1 MVSPLGDQS
10 QFPDSIYQSIRSHFQ
25 DDLAAYLDV
34 QQLFILIDGVL
45 PFEAC
50 LYYQVLPLY
59 VDSDRLILGMVNP
72 YDSAA
77 MDYVRRII
85 SYHKY
90 RPIAHTISSEA
101 LQAVLSAYLSYSG
114 SQASQKTGSG
124 FSQKSRS
131 PYSSSKSR
139 SKQPHLDHNAQPTY
153 IVDSPEDL
161 NLELPGEFLATL
173 SETSASLPQYS
184 IDPSERTTVL
194 TNDVPDTPV
203 PAAPLP
209 FQADQLDPLEPL
221 DPLDLSELPEPNPSA
236 PLEPTQPIGAVALPM
251 GLVDGQGQ
259 QAEAQPLEN
268 LQTDAQQHSPA
279 VNSLGISEAEYVPRD
294 PHASEMPSALLQP
307 IPPLKVRLNHLNEP
321 IESLANLP
329 PPVFLQE
336 LLGRVLVAGIGR
348 LYFERQHRHG
358 RILWSQ
364 NGVLQSVLERLDL
377 QQFQGIINEL
387 KLLAH
392 LSLLPITQSRQT
404 ETERLY
410 NHTRILLRFRFSST
424 VSGEEA
430 TVQILRGAALKFYQ
444 QQQVVSLE
452 RDALGIAR
460 QLQTKLNEI
469 RDRARSES
477 GDASMRL
484 DVLPALSQILKNIEE
499 QVDHMQPESDPS
511 SPN

>member
-1 MVSPLGDQS
+1 MASPLDDQFK
-10 QFPDSIYQSIRSHFQ
+10 FPDSIYQSIRSHFQ
-25 DDLAAYLDV
+25 DDLAVYLDV

-72 YDSAA
+72 NDSAA

-101 LQAVLSAYLSYSG
+101 LQVVLSAYLNYSG
-114 SQASQKTGSG
+114 SQTSRQPKSG
-124 FSQKSRS
+124 FSQKPRS
-131 PYSSSKSR
+131 PQGSSKSR
-139 SKQPHLDHNAQPTY
+139 SKQPQVDHNAQPTY

-161 NLELPGEFLATL
+161 NLELPGEFLAAL
-173 SETSASLPQYS
+173 SSNSTIPQ
-184 IDPSERTTVL
+184 PPLAPAERPTIP
-194 TNDVPDTPV
+194 TNDLPDDHLSST
-203 PAAPLP
+203 PLP
-209 FQADQLDPLEPL
+209 FKPVQLEPLEPL
-221 DPLDLSELPEPNPSA
+221 EPNLSDRSY
-236 PLEPTQPIGAVALPM
+236 PLEPAQLIDAVAPPM
-251 GLVDGQGQ
+251 ELADGQNQ
-259 QAEAQPLEN
+259 RSDAQPLKN
-268 LQTDAQQHSPA
+268 LQTGAQQHILPLNSPLQ
-279 VNSLGISEAEYVPRD
+279 VDSGKYMPHELPQVP
-294 PHASEMPSALLQP
+294 EMPPGLLYP
-307 IPPLKVRLNHLNEP
+307 IPPLKVQLNHLNEP
-321 IESLANLP
+321 IKVLAHLP
-329 PPVFLQE
+329 PPEFLQE
-336 LLGRVLVAGIGR
+336 LLGRVLVEGIGR

-392 LSLLPITQSRQT
+392 LSLLPVTQSRQT

-410 NHTRILLRFRFSST
+410 EHTRILLRFRFSPT
-424 VSGEEA
+424 ASGEEA

-452 RDALGIAR
+452 RDAIGIAR

-499 QVDHMQPESDPS
+499 QVDHMQPESDQSLPG
-511 SPN
+511 

>member
-1 MVSPLGDQS
+1 MVSPLDDQS
-10 QFPDSIYQSIRSHFQ
+10 KFPDSIYQSIRSHFQ
-25 DDLAAYLDV
+25 DDLAVYLDV

-59 VDSDRLILGMVNP
+59 VNSDRLILGMVNP
-72 YDSAA
+72 NDSAA

-101 LQAVLSAYLSYSG
+101 LQVVLSAYLNYSG
-114 SQASQKTGSG
+114 SQASQKADSG

-139 SKQPHLDHNAQPTY
+139 SKQPQVDHNAQPIY

-161 NLELPGEFLATL
+161 NLELPGEFLPNL
-173 SETSASLPQYS
+173 SSTSISVPQHS
-184 IDPSERTTVL
+184 IDPSEHPTVP
-194 TNDVPDTPV
+194 TSNIPNAPFPST
-203 PAAPLP
+203 PLP
-209 FQADQLDPLEPL
+209 FKPTQLEPL
-221 DPLDLSELPEPNPSA
+221 ESNPLAS
-236 PLEPTQPIGAVALPM
+236 LEPTQPTDLIAPM
-251 GLVDGQGQ
+251 GLADGQDQ
-259 QAEAQPLEN
+259 QADAQPLEN
-268 LQTDAQQHSPA
+268 LRVDAQQHSPA
-279 VNSLGISEAEYVPRD
+279 ANSRVKVDSAEYMSHEIPQT
-294 PHASEMPSALLQP
+294 PEIPSVLLQP
-307 IPPLKVRLNHLNEP
+307 IPPLKVQLNHLNEP
-321 IESLANLP
+321 IEALANLP

-336 LLGRVLVAGIGR
+336 LLGRVLVEGIGR

-410 NHTRILLRFRFSST
+410 KHTRILLRFRFSST
-424 VSGEEA
+424 TSGEEA

-484 DVLPALSQILKNIEE
+484 DILPALSQILKNIEE
-499 QVDHMQPESDPS
+499 QVDHMQPESDQS
-511 SPN
+511 SPS